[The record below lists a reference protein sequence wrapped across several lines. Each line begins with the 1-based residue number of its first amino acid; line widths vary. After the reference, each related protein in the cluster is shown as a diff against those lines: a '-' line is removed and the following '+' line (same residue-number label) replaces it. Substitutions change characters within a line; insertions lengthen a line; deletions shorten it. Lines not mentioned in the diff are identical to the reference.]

1 MPFNVKNSLTEPQVH
16 DLVRMYQNE
25 WWTKGRELSQVQE
38 MLRHSDL
45 IVAVCEGERLV
56 AFARVLTDLV
66 FKALILDVIVD
77 TAHRSNG
84 LGRVLM
90 ENIVNHPSLQPVKH
104 LELYC
109 LPALLPFYEQWGFA
123 SNLGELRFMRLSRS

>member
-1 MPFNVKNSLTEPQVH
+1 MPFDVKHYLTEQQVH
-16 DLVRMYQNE
+16 ELVRMYQNE
-25 WWTKGRELSQVQE
+25 WWTEGRQLSQVQE
-38 MLRHSDL
+38 MLRHPDL
-45 IVAVCEGERLV
+45 IVAVCEGERLE
-56 AFARVLTDLV
+56 AFARVLTDFV
-66 FKALILDVIVD
+66 FKAVIFDVIVD
-77 TAHRSNG
+77 AVYRSQG
-84 LGRVLM
+84 LGRLLM